1 MVRKGFLV
9 LLAALLVP
17 ALAAAYTM
25 VLKNGRKIEAQSRY
39 TMESGVVKFTGADGR
54 AYQFPL
60 AQVDLVA
67 TNRANQSRQPKV
79 WFNEDLERLGGE
91 VSVVG
96 SAGAPAASAGG
107 EAEGGEAAAAEGG
120 AAAGGESK
128 PEPPK
133 EDTAEYWQQRLAP
146 LRAEMAQIDQQLN
159 QFRSNQGK
167 AASNSMSLSTDAAGA
182 DVQDTIRRLEQR
194 RAQIQQQIDDV
205 QAEARRK
212 GIPSSWVR

>member
-1 MVRKGFLV
+1 MVRKGLLV
-9 LLAALLVP
+9 LLAALLIP

-25 VLKNGRKIEAQSRY
+25 VLKDGRKIEAQSRY
-39 TMESGVVKFTGADGR
+39 VMESGVVKFTGADGR

-96 SAGAPAASAGG
+96 SASAPAASAGG
-107 EAEGGEAAAAEGG
+107 EAAAAEGG
-120 AAAGGESK
+120 AAGGESK

-133 EDTAEYWQQRLAP
+133 ENTAEYWQQRLAP
-146 LRAEMAQIDQQLN
+146 LRAEMAQIDQQLS

-167 AASNSMSLSTDAAGA
+167 AASNTLDVNINAAGA

-194 RAQIQQQIDDV
+194 RTQVQQQIDDL

-212 GIPSSWVR
+212 GVPTGWVR

>member
-1 MVRKGFLV
+1 MVRKGLLV

-25 VLKNGRKIEAQSRY
+25 VLKDGRKIEAQSRY
-39 TMESGVVKFTGADGR
+39 RVESGQVKFTGADGR

-60 AQVDLVA
+60 GQVDLAA

-79 WFNEDLERLGGE
+79 WYNEDLERLGGSG
-91 VSVVG
+91 VSVLG
-96 SAGAPAASAGG
+96 SASAATSAGA
-107 EAEGGEAAAAEGG
+107 EADGGEAAPAEGE
-120 AAAGGESK
+120 AGEASK

-133 EDTAEYWQQRLAP
+133 EDTVEYWQERLAP
-146 LRAEMAQIDQQLN
+146 LRAELAQIEQQLN
-159 QFRSNQGK
+159 QLRSNQGK
-167 AASNSMSLSTDAAGA
+167 AASNTLDINTDALGV

-194 RAQIQQQIDDV
+194 RTQVQQQIEDV

-212 GIPSSWVR
+212 GVPAGWVR

>member
-25 VLKNGRKIEAQSRY
+25 VLKDGRKIEAQSRY
-39 TMESGVVKFTGADGR
+39 VMESGVVKFTGADGR

-96 SAGAPAASAGG
+96 SASAPATSAGG
-107 EAEGGEAAAAEGG
+107 EVEGGEAAAEGE
-120 AAAGGESK
+120 AGEESK
-128 PEPPK
+128 PQPPK
-133 EDTAEYWQQRLAP
+133 ENTREYWQERLAP
-146 LRAEMAQIDQQLN
+146 LRAELAQIDQQLN

-167 AASNSMSLSTDAAGA
+167 AASNTLDININAAGA

-194 RAQIQQQIDDV
+194 RTQIQQQIDDV
-205 QAEARRK
+205 QAEARSK
-212 GIPSSWVR
+212 GVPSGWVR

>member
-1 MVRKGFLV
+1 MVRKGLLV
-9 LLAALLVP
+9 LLAALLIP

-25 VLKNGRKIEAQSRY
+25 VLKDGRKIEAQSRY
-39 TMESGVVKFTGADGR
+39 VMESGVVKFTGADGR

-96 SAGAPAASAGG
+96 SASAPAASAGG
-107 EAEGGEAAAAEGG
+107 EAEGEAASAEGG
-120 AAAGGESK
+120 AAGGESK

-133 EDTAEYWQQRLAP
+133 ENTAEYWQQRLAP
-146 LRAEMAQIDQQLN
+146 LRAEMAQIDQQLS

-167 AASNSMSLSTDAAGA
+167 AASNTLDVNINAAGA

-194 RAQIQQQIDDV
+194 RTQVQQQIDDL

-212 GIPSSWVR
+212 GVPTGWVR

>member
-9 LLAALLVP
+9 LVAALLAP

-25 VLKNGRKIEAQSRY
+25 VLKDGRKIEAQSRY
-39 TMESGVVKFTGADGR
+39 VMESGVVKFTGTDGR

-67 TNRANQSRQPKV
+67 TNRANASRQPKV
-79 WFNEDLERLGGE
+79 WTNEDLQRLGGE

-96 SAGAPAASAGG
+96 SARAPAAGAAG
-107 EAEGGEAAAAEGG
+107 EAEGEAAAEG
-120 AAAGGESK
+120 AAPAGEESA
-128 PEPPK
+128 PQPPK
-133 EDTAEYWQQRLAP
+133 ENTREYWQERLAP
-146 LRAEMAQIDQQLN
+146 LRAELAQIDQQLN

-167 AASNSMSLSTDAAGA
+167 AASNTLDINTNAAGA

-194 RAQIQQQIDDV
+194 RTQLLQQIDDIA
-205 QAEARRK
+205 AEARRK
-212 GIPSSWVR
+212 GVPAGWVR

>member
-25 VLKNGRKIEAQSRY
+25 VLKDGRKIEAQSRY
-39 TMESGVVKFTGADGR
+39 VMESGVVKFTGADGR

-67 TNRANQSRQPKV
+67 TNRANQSRQPKI
-79 WFNEDLERLGGE
+79 WFNEDLERLGGGI
-91 VSVVG
+91 SVVG
-96 SAGAPAASAGG
+96 SPSPAASAGG
-107 EAEGGEAAAAEGG
+107 EAEGGEGAAAEGE
-120 AAAGGESK
+120 AGEESK
-128 PEPPK
+128 PQPPK
-133 EDTAEYWQQRLAP
+133 ENTAEYWQQRLAP
-146 LRAEMAQIDQQLN
+146 LRAELAQIDQQLN

-167 AASNSMSLSTDAAGA
+167 AASNTLDVNINAAGA

-194 RAQIQQQIDDV
+194 RTQVQQQIDDI

-212 GIPSSWVR
+212 GVPTGWVR

>member
-1 MVRKGFLV
+1 MVRKGLLV
-9 LLAALLVP
+9 LLAALLIP

-25 VLKNGRKIEAQSRY
+25 VLKDGRKIEAQSRY
-39 TMESGVVKFTGADGR
+39 VMESGVVKFTGADGR

-96 SAGAPAASAGG
+96 SASAPAASAGG
-107 EAEGGEAAAAEGG
+107 EAEGEAASAGG
-120 AAAGGESK
+120 GAAGGESK

-133 EDTAEYWQQRLAP
+133 ENTAEYWQQRLAP
-146 LRAEMAQIDQQLN
+146 LRAEMAQIDQQLS

-167 AASNSMSLSTDAAGA
+167 AASNTLDVNINAAGA

-194 RAQIQQQIDDV
+194 RTQVQQQIDDL

-212 GIPSSWVR
+212 GVPTGWVR